1 MSVLNLLL
9 NHLIPFSLSS
19 LPFAVSFEAEATLPG
34 CDVIQQELLC
44 GPAIPCL
51 TRPPGG
57 SQLFCVY
64 GLFYVNPRCLKLS
77 QISDGV
83 CKLLKNIVLR
93 VKHFLS
99 SFKSFHL
106 KFLIAVWLQE
116 APVYDCAV
124 TTSLS

>member
-1 MSVLNLLL
+1 MLSNRSCFVVQPFLASLALLE
-9 NHLIPFSLSS
+9 
-19 LPFAVSFEAEATLPG
+19 AVSFS
-34 CDVIQQELLC
+34 V
-44 GPAIPCL
+44 
-51 TRPPGG
+51 
-57 SQLFCVY
+57 SM